1 MKPITQILKE
11 IKALN
16 EKLSADLEKKVGNV
30 LFGENPAIAKLQKAP
45 AKPAELDTSWE
56 DNLYFK
62 LKTWVSSSDSIT
74 AKYFA
79 TNKELLQTLA
89 KEFPAV
95 LRPPIGKMAYRGTSI
110 KTNSLRFAFMKK
122 QYTIVKVGGRE
133 VFRFKN
139 LTMSNKLSFFVLID
153 NSNFFR

>member
-16 EKLSADLEKKVGNV
+16 EKLPNDLQKKVGNV
-30 LFGENPAIAKLQKAP
+30 LFGENPAITKLQKAP
-45 AKPAELDTSWE
+45 AEPEELDTSWE

-62 LKTWVSSSDSIT
+62 LKTWVSSSEIDV
-74 AKYFA
+74 ANYF
-79 TNKELLQTLA
+79 TKNKELLQTLA

-110 KTNSLRFAFMKK
+110 KTNSLKFAFMKK
-122 QYTIVKVGGRE
+122 Q
-133 VFRFKN
+133 
-139 LTMSNKLSFFVLID
+139 
-153 NSNFFR
+153 